1 MHGTVK
7 VVGAVWGAVE
17 VVGATQG
24 MDEVGEAGDE
34 VVVEG
39 QAV

>member
-1 MHGTVK
+1 MHGTVR

-17 VVGATQG
+17 FVGATQG
-24 MDEVGEAGDE
+24 MAEVGEAGDE